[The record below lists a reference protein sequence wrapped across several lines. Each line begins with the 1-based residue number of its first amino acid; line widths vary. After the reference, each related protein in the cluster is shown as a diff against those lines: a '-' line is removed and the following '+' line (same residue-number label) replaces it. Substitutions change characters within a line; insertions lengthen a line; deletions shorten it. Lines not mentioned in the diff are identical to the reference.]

1 MKHVSQSDHP
11 MKHGLRVDDL
21 AGIKSIGSPVI
32 SPDGST
38 VLYTLGMMNLKE
50 NKTDNDVYVV
60 SPGEEPKKLTESGK
74 AGLPIWSP
82 CGEWIAY
89 TEGEEKTTGIW
100 VMTRDGEHK
109 RKLTTYE
116 VSNASLGF
124 GPVGN
129 TLKWS
134 PDSSMIAYL
143 GTLEP
148 YDKDSKIRVV
158 DRLMFKSFYGY
169 SDMRRRHVFT
179 VPVIGTE
186 PPTQLTF
193 GDTDEHSIQWT
204 PDGKIIFVSNRSGE
218 EDLNMKLDIYELDP
232 ETKEFTQL
240 TDTDGVIYH
249 PKPSPDGQKIA
260 FLATTRA
267 NTSNESTPE
276 DTHLWV
282 MDCDGSNSRDLVT
295 SFDRH
300 CGNSCWA
307 EDSES
312 IYFIAADEG
321 KYPIFNAKL
330 DGTVERVLDRERTH
344 GNLSIGNGV
353 LAYTVNDPV
362 TPNEIYVMDVDETK
376 LTSHNTLGMTL
387 NWPEEFW
394 FKTTDGLDIQGWVY
408 KPVDF
413 VPSKKYPTLLSL
425 KGGPSGQRGYSWN
438 PGLQIP
444 TSHGFIQ
451 IVVNYRGSSGY
462 GNAFS
467 DAVVGDMLGGEYRD
481 CIEALDHCIDKYEQV
496 DPDRL
501 GVWGGSYG
509 GYLTNWTI
517 TQTDRFK
524 AAVSISSISNLW
536 SQWGCSAIPLWMEVE
551 LEGKPWEKPELVI
564 KQSPIWHAHKAKTPT
579 LFLHGEMDNDTPIC
593 EAEQFFM
600 VMKKMKQTAR
610 MVRYVD
616 DGHGIRKKPG
626 NHLDSL
632 RRTVVWFKKY
642 V

>member
-1 MKHVSQSDHP
+1 

-21 AGIKSIGSPVI
+21 VGIKSIGSPVI

-38 VLYTLGMMNLKE
+38 VLYTLGTMNLKE
-50 NKTDNDVYVV
+50 NKTNNDVNVI

-74 AGLPIWSP
+74 AGMPIWSP
-82 CGEWIAY
+82 DGDWIAY
-89 TEGEEKTTGIW
+89 TEGEEKVTGIW

-109 RKLTTYE
+109 RKLTTFE

-124 GPVGN
+124 GVVGN
-129 TLKWS
+129 TIKWS
-134 PDSSMIAYL
+134 PDGSRIAYL
-143 GTLEP
+143 ATLEP
-148 YDKDSKIRVV
+148 HDKDSKIRVV

-179 VPVIGTE
+179 VPVTGNE
-186 PPTQLTF
+186 SPTQLTF

-218 EDLNMKLDIYELDP
+218 EDLNMKLDIFELDP
-232 ETKEFTQL
+232 ETKEIKQL
-240 TDTDGVIYH
+240 TDTVGAIYH
-249 PKPSPDGQKIA
+249 PKPSPDGKKIA

-267 NTSNESTPE
+267 NNSNESTPE

-282 MDCDGSNSRDLVT
+282 MNRDGSDMRDIST
-295 SFDRH
+295 SLDRH
-300 CGNSCWA
+300 CGNPCWA

-312 IYFIAADEG
+312 IYFTAADKG
-321 KYPIFNAKL
+321 KYPVFKAKL
-330 DGTVERVLDRERTH
+330 AGTVERVLDGDRTH
-344 GNLSIGNGV
+344 GSISIGNGI
-353 LAYTVNDPV
+353 LAYTVTDPV
-362 TPNEIYVMDVDETK
+362 TPSEIYVMDVDETK
-376 LTSHNTLGMTL
+376 LTSHNTLGMRL
-387 NWPEEFW
+387 NWPEEFT
-394 FKTTDGLDIQGWVY
+394 FKTSDGLDIQGWVY

-413 VPSKKYPTLLSL
+413 DPSKKYPTLLSL

-444 TSHGFIQ
+444 TTHGFIQ

-462 GNAFS
+462 GNQFS

-481 CIEALDHCIDKYEQV
+481 CIEALDHCIARYEQI
-496 DPDRL
+496 DPERL

-509 GYLTNWTI
+509 GYLTNWAI
-517 TQTDRFK
+517 TQTNRFN

-579 LFLHGEMDNDTPIC
+579 LFLHGELDFDTPIC

-610 MVRYVD
+610 MVRYTD

-632 RRTVVWFKKY
+632 RRTIAWFKKY